1 MARRDPGRPAYE
13 FTVPAAVEAVP
24 DARRHVVALVR
35 ESALPVLDDTL
46 HTIELLAGEVIA
58 NAVLYSKAPCDVAV
72 VRVGARIRV
81 EVTDTDASLPSAVEA
96 GLDDEG
102 GRGLLLVDTMADA
115 WGTRLVSR
123 GKTTWFEV
131 VAKSVADDLDSQADG
146 PMPSAGD
153 STTAARSTARQT
165 QTTLPVNS
173 AGVGTPYRAA

>member
-35 ESALPVLDDTL
+35 QSALPVPDDTL

-72 VRVGARIRV
+72 VRAGARIRV
-81 EVTDTDASLPSAVEA
+81 EVTDTDASLPSAVKA

-115 WGTRLVSR
+115 WGTRLVPR

-131 VAKSVADDLDSQADG
+131 VANPMANDLDSQADG
-146 PMPSAGD
+146 PMPSVGD
-153 STTAARSTARQT
+153 STTAVRSTARQT
-165 QTTLPVNS
+165 VNS
-173 AGVGTPYRAA
+173 AGVGAPYRAA